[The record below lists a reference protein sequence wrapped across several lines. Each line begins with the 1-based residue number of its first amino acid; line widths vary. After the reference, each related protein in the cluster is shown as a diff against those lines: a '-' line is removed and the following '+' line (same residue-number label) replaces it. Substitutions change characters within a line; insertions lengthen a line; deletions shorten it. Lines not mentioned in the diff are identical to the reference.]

1 MEKIYLEDVTIG
13 DKESAGPYEL
23 TRDEIISFAAR
34 YDPEPFHT
42 DEQAA
47 ASSIFGGLTASSAH
61 LFAIAYALSHL
72 RERRLAVLAGLGI
85 EQMEFPNPAR
95 PGDLLSFSMTI
106 LDKRESKSRPD
117 RGIVRVH
124 TVVSNQHGEPVVDY
138 KLKVMVAR
146 RGV

>member
-1 MEKIYLEDVTIG
+1 MQLRACCTSKLILRRKIYTG
-13 DKESAGPYEL
+13 TFSHA
-23 TRDEIISFAAR
+23 T
-34 YDPEPFHT
+34 
-42 DEQAA
+42 
-47 ASSIFGGLTASSAH
+47 TASSAH